1 MKPRCVCFLVCLLG
15 LVQAGAEGDR
25 ENNPLPSTAPP
36 WALQLEAQ
44 IKKLKLQV
52 KTLSSHDLLAK
63 QEKENIEET
72 EQMQKTLQKAL
83 THTKDVAATVN
94 EKKADLAHTW
104 LAGQSS
110 APVAIHSRHRTGEF
124 PSKTHGADVFKRCA
138 RTLNAHKDFVS
149 SRSMIG
155 QLLSR

>member
-1 MKPRCVCFLVCLLG
+1 MKNRHVCFLVCLG

-25 ENNPLPSTAPP
+25 ENNHLPSTAPP
-36 WALQLEAQ
+36 WAFQLETQ

-52 KTLSSHDLLAK
+52 KTLSSHNLLLK
-63 QEKENIEET
+63 QEEKENIEET

-83 THTKDVAATVN
+83 TQTKDVAATVN

-110 APVAIHSRHRTGEF
+110 APVPLHSRHRTGEL

-138 RTLNAHKDFVS
+138 TDRRPN
-149 SRSMIG
+149 I
-155 QLLSR
+155 LSPQGL

>member
-83 THTKDVAATVN
+83 SHTKDVAATVN

-104 LAGQSS
+104 LAGQ
-110 APVAIHSRHRTGEF
+110 APVPLHSRHRTGEI
-124 PSKTHGADVFKRCA
+124 PSKTHGADVLKRCTH
-138 RTLNAHKDFVS
+138 TLNAHEDFVS